1 MLLIDKKQV
10 APADIQK
17 VLGVKFDFDKLM
29 KKPLFEINP
38 ALVIADPANG
48 LGATKVRQGM
58 EFPAY
63 FRVKLRDG
71 KNVEIRYCTNRTPD
85 LKTHGQTEVYTPKKV
100 YFEGKA
106 EFLNDDQDKA
116 IYYFLHF
123 YNKNSPFREP
133 GLPFEGKPFE
143 YEFQDDV
150 AKADASIAKIVLRT
164 KATQHAMSLAG
175 EQLFIIAKG
184 MRIEGVHEME
194 EGAVRA
200 KLMEYADAKPQDYL
214 DKANS
219 QVNHIEGLIY
229 DAIDKNIFVID
240 SGSGVKRW
248 KWAMGSKEG
257 EIIAEFSNNVPD
269 LRRALITH
277 IQQSPGVV
285 NEFLPVLIDTTRL
298 LKAKTNIKS
307 ELENVDIMGMLKD
320 ADVEHGTVDEPVEL
334 DETLT
339 DGVITVLPTN
349 FKEAQDFL
357 GAQGCGK
364 SPALAKQ
371 LMDGI
376 TAKEITLDNI
386 YEFIYGNKK
395 P

>member
-10 APADIQK
+10 SPDDVQK
-17 VLGVKFDFDKLM
+17 ALGVKFDMAKLM

-38 ALVIADPANG
+38 ALVVADPANG

-71 KNVEIRYCTNRTPD
+71 RNVEIRYCTNRTPD

-106 EFLNDDQDKA
+106 EFLSDDQDKA

-123 YNKNSPFREP
+123 YNKNSPFREK

-150 AKADASIAKIVLRT
+150 AKADAAIAKIVLRT
-164 KATQHAMSLAG
+164 KATQHAMSLQG
-175 EQLFIIAKG
+175 EELIIIAKG
-184 MRIEGVHEME
+184 MRIEGAHELE
-194 EGAVRA
+194 PSAVRA
-200 KLMEYADAKPQDYL
+200 RLMEYADAKPQEYL

-257 EIIAEFSNNVPD
+257 EVIAEFSNNVPD

-277 IQQSPGVV
+277 IQQTPGAIT
-285 NEFLPVLIDTTRL
+285 EFLPVLIDTTRL
-298 LKAKTNIKS
+298 VKAKTNIAK
-307 ELENVDIMGMLKD
+307 ELVDVDVLNMLKD
-320 ADVEHGTVDEPVEL
+320 ADIEHGTVDEPEEL

-339 DGVITVLPTN
+339 GGAVTTLPTN
-349 FKEAQDFL
+349 FKEAQNLL
-357 GAQGCGK
+357 GQQGCGR
-364 SPALAKQ
+364 SPALAKE

-376 TAKEITLDNI
+376 TANEITLDNI
-386 YEFIYGNKK
+386 DDFIYGNKK
-395 P
+395 A